1 MVGLLRHIGFVLTL
15 AVLSALLGRPMAE
28 ATIVDQPQFKIDGL
42 VIVWGVSD
50 PETGQSTDT
59 AQIGRRMSISPA
71 AALEPAS
78 FDVQIPVTGALSPLG
93 GDDLIALRDTQMSFH
108 VASNTA
114 FSMDAELVGAGH
126 MSRADLAATGFDLRA
141 SLGDGTGIGRSAQ
154 YPHEAGPRGGIAQ
167 SVTSLADLMGRTRVF
182 TGTRPT
188 AAKTGTITEQSVR
201 FDIALER
208 DGGSDKAWTPEIVFT
223 VFVP

>member
-1 MVGLLRHIGFVLTL
+1 MGHLRHIWFVMTL
-15 AVLSALLGRPMAE
+15 AALSALLGRPMAE

-50 PETGQSTDT
+50 PDTGHSTDT
-59 AQIGRRMSISPA
+59 AQIGQRMRISPA
-71 AALEPAS
+71 AALEPAR
-78 FDVQIPVTGALSPLG
+78 FEAQIPVTGALSPLG
-93 GDDLIALRDTQMSFH
+93 GDDLVALYDTQMSFH

-126 MSRADLAATGFDLRA
+126 RSRDDLAATGFDLRA

-154 YPHEAGPRGGIAQ
+154 YPHEAGPRGGIAPD
-167 SVTSLADLMGRTRVF
+167 VTSLADLMSRTRVF

-201 FDIALER
+201 FDIALVR